1 MVFLCVSG
9 AKTVKWLI
17 SLNGIVITD
26 IICIDRTFE
35 KMECVPNESA
45 MMMEELCWRAYR
57 MHRKRKDP
65 YMTYGP
71 SCVCF
76 MPEKIGLMIIF
87 ENGERAI

>member
-1 MVFLCVSG
+1 MREDHLDIVWMVFLCVSG

-45 MMMEELCWRAYR
+45 MNIDGGAMQESISDAQEMKGSLYDVWTKLCALYVR
-57 MHRKRKDP
+57 
-65 YMTYGP
+65 
-71 SCVCF
+71 
-76 MPEKIGLMIIF
+76 EKT
-87 ENGERAI
+87 